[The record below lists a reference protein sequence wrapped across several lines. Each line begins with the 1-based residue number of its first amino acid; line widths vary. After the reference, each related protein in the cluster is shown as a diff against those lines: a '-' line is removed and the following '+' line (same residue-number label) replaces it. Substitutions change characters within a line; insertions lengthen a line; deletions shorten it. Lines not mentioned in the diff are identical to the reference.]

1 MLYVYSIYKTINK
14 KKGYLLYS
22 FLFALINFKD
32 LTFFSGHQFTLFT
45 IMMAVESAFLTSIL
59 EAKTEQIDNL
69 VLPLFMFSMLSW
81 ID

>member
-1 MLYVYSIYKTINK
+1 MFIQCTKKLNK
-14 KKGYLLYS
+14 NKKGYLLYI
-22 FLFALINFKD
+22 FLFASINFKD